1 MKYIIIIG
9 ASQSGKSTTVN
20 AICKGLGSTKIS
32 QLIPNWSSIVDS
44 SFKVVD
50 YSSKLENGT
59 YLIEV
64 NGKLILVVAGSPTE
78 QSIRISILFEI
89 CFKLNIRIDFAIVAM
104 RSFEKK
110 EGYDTR
116 NELKKLGELVFETK
130 IYRINQDD
138 FESTIE
144 WKSRIETL
152 IKKIENVI

>member
-9 ASQSGKSTTVN
+9 ASHSGKSTTVN
-20 AICKGLGSTKIS
+20 AICKGLNPTKIY

-44 SFKVVD
+44 SFKEVD
-50 YSSKLENGT
+50 NSQKLENGT

-64 NGKLILVVAGSPTE
+64 NGILILVVAGSPTE
-78 QSIRISILFEI
+78 QSIKISILFET

-116 NELKKLGELVFETK
+116 NELKNLGELVCETK

-138 FESTIE
+138 FETTIE
-144 WKSRIETL
+144 WKARIETL
-152 IKKIENVI
+152 IKKIENII